1 MTNTTTFINFR
12 NTIKTVKN
20 ETEMI
25 KYIDQNFNRKRKT
38 MEGFFK
44 RNTLPNIE
52 DYNDMFRTKIN
63 F

>member
-25 KYIDQNFNRKRKT
+25 KYIDQNFSRKRKT

-44 RNTLPNIE
+44 RNALPNIE
-52 DYNDMFRTKIN
+52 DYDEMLRTKSN